1 MNNHNKGKEIQE
13 NFIGESHMHQLND
26 ILKGLGSKSDAKT
39 IDNQMQPLNNMMSI
53 SYIDK
58 QEKKNK
64 VRNIL
69 SNIKIKI
76 KPTTLKIKEK

>member
-1 MNNHNKGKEIQE
+1 MNNHNKGKKIQE
-13 NFIGESHMHQLND
+13 NFRGESHMHQINV
-26 ILKGLGSKSDAKT
+26 ILKGLGSKSGAKT
-39 IDNQMQPLNNMMSI
+39 IDNEMQPLNNMMSI

-64 VRNIL
+64 FRNIL
-69 SNIKIKI
+69 SSIKRKI